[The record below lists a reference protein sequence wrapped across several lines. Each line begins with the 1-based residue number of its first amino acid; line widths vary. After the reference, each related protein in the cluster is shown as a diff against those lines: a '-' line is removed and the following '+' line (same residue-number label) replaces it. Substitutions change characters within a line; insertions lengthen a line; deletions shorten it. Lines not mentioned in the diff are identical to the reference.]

1 MAKEERR
8 KSRDAPRTEGARASY
23 DNDDL
28 YQDPGLSTNAQPTPA
43 HESANPTSPNSQE
56 SPKGLK
62 SLLTKL
68 KRRSKHSPANE
79 VDDDAKEMETGFI
92 GGASLQNS
100 TSQPPSSENAIQP
113 KRDSIEGHVSDE
125 VVEPVNPVHAIPAY
139 VPHVDPVDK
148 DLHSDV
154 SSISS
159 NRDEFRPA
167 RGRLTERVASGGTV
181 TSGGESFEEARDH
194 FDENLAPPPAF
205 ISDTEDARKGVSS
218 RESKFQE
225 VGL

>member
-8 KSRDAPRTEGARASY
+8 KSRDAPRTEGARASH

-28 YQDPGLSTNAQPTPA
+28 YQEPGLSTDAQPTSA
-43 HESANPTSPNSQE
+43 HESADPTSPNSQE

-79 VDDDAKEMETGFI
+79 ADKDAKEKETGFI
-92 GGASLQNS
+92 GGASLHNS
-100 TSQPPSSENAIQP
+100 TSQPHSSENDTQP
-113 KRDSIEGHVSDE
+113 KRDSIDGYVSDKAE
-125 VVEPVNPVHAIPAY
+125 EPVEPVHTIPAY

-148 DLHSDV
+148 DQYSDV

-159 NRDEFRPA
+159 HKDDFRPV
-167 RGRLTERVASGGTV
+167 RGRLTGRVASGGTV
-181 TSGGESFEEARDH
+181 TSGGESFEEARDY

-205 ISDTEDARKGVSS
+205 SSDTEDAKKGVSS

-225 VGL
+225 IGL